1 MNYQN
6 EPWTHDFRLF
16 SEAEQDKTL
25 SQEKL
30 ALFKEAKLGKKKTV
44 FSETRMK
51 NLSIVKMFFK

>member
-30 ALFKEAKLGKKKTV
+30 ALFKEAKLGKKKKV
-44 FSETRMK
+44 FPETRMK
-51 NLSIVKMFFK
+51 TLSIVKMFFK